1 MIEDRLRAIRDR
13 ISAAAS
19 RAGRDPQEVRLL
31 AVTKTHPR
39 PVVDEARRAGIS
51 VFGENRVQEAASKYG
66 GIAGSVEL
74 HLVGHLQRNKAKLVP
89 GLFSWVESIDSFATA
104 DALSKRCEAAG
115 WRCSVLVQ
123 YNSSG
128 ETSKSGY
135 DESSVLLEEAE
146 QIAQLAGLDVRGL
159 MTIGPFVDDQAK
171 IASAFAHTRA
181 LYERLRAR
189 LGEAQIDTLS
199 MGMTDDFEIAIAE
212 GSTEVR
218 IGSALFGA
226 RG

>member
-1 MIEDRLRAIRDR
+1 MIEDRLRAIRER

-19 RAGRDPQEVRLL
+19 RAGRDPQSVRML

-39 PVVDEARRAGIS
+39 SVVDEARRAGINL
-51 VFGENRVQEAASKYG
+51 FGENRVQEAASKYG
-66 GIAGSVEL
+66 DIAESVEL
-74 HLVGHLQRNKAKLVP
+74 HLVGHLQRNKAKMVP
-89 GLFSWVESIDSFATA
+89 GLFSWVESIDALATA
-104 DALSKRCEAAG
+104 QALSKRCEAAG

-135 DESSVLLEEAE
+135 EDESLLLDEAE
-146 QIAQLAGLDVRGL
+146 QMAGLAGLDVRGL
-159 MTIGPFVDDQAK
+159 MTIGPFVSDQAK
-171 IASAFAHTRA
+171 IASAFARTRL
-181 LYERLRAR
+181 LYERLRGR
-189 LGEAQIDTLS
+189 LGEAGVDTLS

-226 RG
+226 RS